1 MIETVLNW
9 LPERFIRRLYN
20 TSRNILHPTPSP
32 VAICGNDPVAQAC
45 RFMLQYGGVDEECDE
60 DHSETKLRVIF
71 VADNQIVD
79 EYEMLLFAGYVAK
92 CVPGQPLFASSILS
106 KLRELI
112 GNAESVLEL
121 VRSKPA
127 GETWLLN
134 ADGPTVLDFYAAA
147 VLYETDE
154 SVAECFVDE
163 LMTFSGVLCYEEQ
176 SEEELE

>member
-9 LPERFIRRLYN
+9 FPERFIRRLYN

-32 VAICGNDPVAQAC
+32 VTIYGNDAVAQAC

-60 DHSETKLRVIF
+60 DHSETKLC
-71 VADNQIVD
+71 VADKHIFD
-79 EYEMLLFAGYVAK
+79 AYEMLLFAGYVAK

-112 GNAESVLEL
+112 GDAESVLKL
-121 VRSKPA
+121 VQSKPT

-147 VLYETDE
+147 VLYETDD

-163 LMTFSGVLCYEEQ
+163 LMTFSGVLSFEEQ
-176 SEEELE
+176 SEEESE

>member
-32 VAICGNDPVAQAC
+32 VTIYGNDAVARAC
-45 RFMLQYGGVDEECDE
+45 RLMLQYGVDEECDE
-60 DHSETKLRVIF
+60 DSETKLF
-71 VADNQIVD
+71 VADKHID
-79 EYEMLLFAGYVAK
+79 DAYEMLLFAGYVAK

-112 GNAESVLEL
+112 GDRESVLKL
-121 VRSKPA
+121 VQSKPN

-147 VLYETDE
+147 VLCETDD

-163 LMTFSGVLCYEEQ
+163 LMTFSGVLCFEEQ
-176 SEEELE
+176 SEEESE